1 MNQNELKLFE
11 KEFNSEK
18 KIKRENE
25 EITILKK
32 IEKVLKNKNM
42 NNFNQNYDKFQNII
56 NENIENFDIFKNK
69 KNQNQNVKNE
79 NEKKEEFKKIKF
91 LQTKNELNS
100 ISNENENNNEWD
112 NIMYKIN
119 NLTNTIQNCFNSN
132 NIILINKNN
141 NEKQIINKISNQ
153 NKENQNDDF
162 TKDLYSILIEK
173 TNKLN
178 KIKQKLLLEKN

>member
-1 MNQNELKLFE
+1 
-11 KEFNSEK
+11 
-18 KIKRENE
+18 
-25 EITILKK
+25 
-32 IEKVLKNKNM
+32 
-42 NNFNQNYDKFQNII
+42 
-56 NENIENFDIFKNK
+56 
-69 KNQNQNVKNE
+69 
-79 NEKKEEFKKIKF
+79 
-91 LQTKNELNS
+91 
-100 ISNENENNNEWD
+100 
-112 NIMYKIN
+112 MYKIN

-162 TKDLYSILIEK
+162 TKDLNSILIEK